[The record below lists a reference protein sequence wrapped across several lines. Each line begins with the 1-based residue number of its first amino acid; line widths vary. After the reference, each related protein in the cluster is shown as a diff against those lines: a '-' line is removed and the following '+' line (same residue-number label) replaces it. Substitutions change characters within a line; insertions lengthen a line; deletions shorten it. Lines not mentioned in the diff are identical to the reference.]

1 MRRHLVFFLINID
14 LAELNYKNN
23 ANKFVNSFKSALCS
37 NIGH

>member
-1 MRRHLVFFLINID
+1 MRRQLVFFLINID

-23 ANKFVNSFKSALCS
+23 ANKLVTLKVSLFS